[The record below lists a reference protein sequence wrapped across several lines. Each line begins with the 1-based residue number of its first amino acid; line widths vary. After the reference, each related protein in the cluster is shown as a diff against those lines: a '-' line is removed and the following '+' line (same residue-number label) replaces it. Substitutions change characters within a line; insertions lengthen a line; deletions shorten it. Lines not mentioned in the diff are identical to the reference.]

1 VDDQIGALE
10 CNDAA
15 KGGHLVR
22 TLEVLIDCGGSKS
35 VAAQLLHIR
44 RQSLYYRLDQI
55 ARLLEVNLDEPG
67 RLTTLAVAVAARR
80 MRKVVR

>member
-1 VDDQIGALE
+1 M
-10 CNDAA
+10 
-15 KGGHLVR
+15 R
-22 TLEVLIDCGGSKS
+22 TRADSWCARSEVLIDCGGSKS
-35 VAAQLLHIR
+35 EAAQLLHIR

-67 RLTTLAVAVAARR
+67 RLTTLAVAIAARR